1 MLLFHVN
8 ILSVLILT
16 VDRYVSIVHCL
27 RYPSI
32 MTVPRARTLVC
43 VLWALSIVYSL
54 TYIIFSP
61 PEYSDEAHICYQL
74 KDSLNF
80 SITIIIILTSVM
92 VILALYTRL
101 VMIAHR
107 HKKRIAQQ
115 EFPSANPALRMRFK
129 AKSLL
134 TFCIIVLS
142 LAVCW
147 LPEVIALMVA
157 KTTRRKND
165 ILRWTFVLQNASCW
179 LNMVIYYLRNKDFRQ
194 TAHGIFT
201 TWLGSCKYCKSTDV
215 RFEHWG
221 LGTILHAD
229 MLDTQK
235 FPVDNTFSNVKALW
249 KIKWHF
255 HLKDEVRG
263 PNCTSHKLAPT
274 IPEIPLGNA
283 LSLYFLCKKTFLGL
297 PFKQYGLR
305 KNTSPVKIVSFCHEQ
320 CFGMI
325 ARVNV
330 DKLTLECLLPLKL
343 EAVKTL
349 CAQVI
354 FMRMTWWIINR
365 VVNL

>member
-1 MLLFHVN
+1 MEVTLMQTATSQTSPYSDFQTSTERYIYIALLGLNIILNLTLNTLGLLVLHRVHTIQATGKVFLRSLTISDIGIALFYALPSLVRALRPQITTGRASCSFKVASGMLLFHVN

-215 RFEHWG
+215 RFEH
-221 LGTILHAD
+221 
-229 MLDTQK
+229 
-235 FPVDNTFSNVKALW
+235 
-249 KIKWHF
+249 
-255 HLKDEVRG
+255 
-263 PNCTSHKLAPT
+263 
-274 IPEIPLGNA
+274 
-283 LSLYFLCKKTFLGL
+283 
-297 PFKQYGLR
+297 
-305 KNTSPVKIVSFCHEQ
+305 
-320 CFGMI
+320 
-325 ARVNV
+325 
-330 DKLTLECLLPLKL
+330 
-343 EAVKTL
+343 
-349 CAQVI
+349 
-354 FMRMTWWIINR
+354 
-365 VVNL
+365 

>member
-1 MLLFHVN
+1 MEVTLMQTATSQTSPYSDFQTSTERYIYIALLGLNIILNLTLNTLGLLVLHRVHTIQATGKVFLRSLTISDIGIALFYALPSLVRALRPQITTGRASCSFKVASGMLLFHVN

-43 VLWALSIVYSL
+43 VLWALSI
-54 TYIIFSP
+54 
-61 PEYSDEAHICYQL
+61 
-74 KDSLNF
+74 
-80 SITIIIILTSVM
+80 
-92 VILALYTRL
+92 
-101 VMIAHR
+101 
-107 HKKRIAQQ
+107 KRIAQQ

-215 RFEHWG
+215 RFEH
-221 LGTILHAD
+221 
-229 MLDTQK
+229 
-235 FPVDNTFSNVKALW
+235 
-249 KIKWHF
+249 
-255 HLKDEVRG
+255 
-263 PNCTSHKLAPT
+263 
-274 IPEIPLGNA
+274 
-283 LSLYFLCKKTFLGL
+283 
-297 PFKQYGLR
+297 
-305 KNTSPVKIVSFCHEQ
+305 
-320 CFGMI
+320 
-325 ARVNV
+325 
-330 DKLTLECLLPLKL
+330 
-343 EAVKTL
+343 
-349 CAQVI
+349 
-354 FMRMTWWIINR
+354 
-365 VVNL
+365 